1 MNTEHETQTKET
13 VAPEIE
19 AGTLLKNKRE
29 SLGLT
34 QKQISDRL
42 KLRVTLI
49 QQIEENQFESDQV
62 ATFMRGYI
70 RSYAKYVNL
79 DEKVVLSALHHA
91 GDAQHQ
97 EQEMLSFS
105 RKTKT
110 EKHNSRIMI
119 LTWSI
124 FAVIA
129 GISSLWWWQN
139 QQQDTLSQ
147 SLANTESSEELAVEE
162 SLAPEFTSL
171 EVIEA
176 EQNEEGTS
184 VVEDTD
190 DLAAISDA
198 EDSVTSTDETT
209 AQQATETEPT
219 AEVAANAAN
228 TANAEAVEAST
239 APEAVINEL
248 VMQFSADCW
257 IQVKDASGKTLS
269 TGIKKA
275 GQSLNLSGTAPYKVI
290 LGAPEG
296 VSMTFASEPVDLSG
310 YTSGKVARITLP

>member
-110 EKHNSRIMI
+110 EKHNSRIML

-124 FAVIA
+124 FAVIV

-147 SLANTESSEELAVEE
+147 SLANTESSEELVVEE
-162 SLAPEFTSL
+162 SLDPELTSL

-176 EQNEEGTS
+176 EQNTETS
-184 VVEDTD
+184 PVTENSD
-190 DLAAISDA
+190 DLLNVVSAAEAS
-198 EDSVTSTDETT
+198 ENVEQVEET
-209 AQQATETEPT
+209 QDV
-219 AEVAANAAN
+219 AEVTPVAAESE
-228 TANAEAVEAST
+228 TVT
-239 APEAVINEL
+239 PEPVANEL

-257 IQVKDASGKTLS
+257 IQVKDAAGKTLS

-275 GQSLNLSGTAPYKVI
+275 GQTLNLSGTAPYKVI

>member
-1 MNTEHETQTKET
+1 MNTEHETQTQTKET
-13 VAPEIE
+13 VAPAIE

-147 SLANTESSEELAVEE
+147 SLVNTESSEELVVEE
-162 SLAPEFTSL
+162 SLDPELTSL

-176 EQNEEGTS
+176 EQNTETS
-184 VVEDTD
+184 PVTENSD
-190 DLAAISDA
+190 DLLTVVSAAEASENVEQVEQTQD
-198 EDSVTSTDETT
+198 V
-209 AQQATETEPT
+209 
-219 AEVAANAAN
+219 AEVTPVAAESE
-228 TANAEAVEAST
+228 TVT
-239 APEAVINEL
+239 PEPIANEL

-257 IQVKDASGKTLS
+257 IQVKDAAGKTLS

-275 GQSLNLSGTAPYKVI
+275 GQTLNLSGTAPYKVI

>member
-13 VAPEIE
+13 VAPAIE

-79 DEKVVLSALHHA
+79 DEKVVLNALHHS

-110 EKHNSRIMI
+110 EKHNSRIMF

-124 FAVIA
+124 FAVIV
-129 GISSLWWWQN
+129 GMSSLWWWQN

-147 SLANTESSEELAVEE
+147 SLVNTESSEELMVEE
-162 SLAPEFTSL
+162 SLDPELTSL

-176 EQNEEGTS
+176 EQNT
-184 VVEDTD
+184 
-190 DLAAISDA
+190 A
-198 EDSVTSTDETT
+198 EHS
-209 AQQATETEPT
+209 ATESTGELAVVSAAEASENIEQAEQT
-219 AEVAANAAN
+219 QDVAEVTPVAAESE
-228 TANAEAVEAST
+228 TVT
-239 APEAVINEL
+239 PEPVANEL

-257 IQVKDASGKTLS
+257 IQVKDATGKTLS

>member
-1 MNTEHETQTKET
+1 MNTEQDTQTQET
-13 VAPEIE
+13 VAPALE

-162 SLAPEFTSL
+162 SLAPESTSL

-176 EQNEEGTS
+176 EQNEAGAS
-184 VVEDTD
+184 VVEGTEG
-190 DLAAISDA
+190 LAAISDA
-198 EDSVTSTDETT
+198 EDTSGAVTPADETP

-219 AEVAANAAN
+219 AEV

-239 APEAVINEL
+239 APEAVANEL
-248 VMQFSADCW
+248 VMQFTADCW
-257 IQVKDASGKTLS
+257 IQVKDATGKTLS

>member
-1 MNTEHETQTKET
+1 MNTEQDTQTQEPI
-13 VAPEIE
+13 APALE

-147 SLANTESSEELAVEE
+147 SLVNTESSEELTVEE
-162 SLAPEFTSL
+162 SLDPEFASL

-176 EQNEEGTS
+176 EQNDAAAS
-184 VVEDTD
+184 VIEDTEG
-190 DLAAISDA
+190 LTAISDA
-198 EDSVTSTDETT
+198 ADTSEALTQADETD
-209 AQQATETEPT
+209 AQSATET
-219 AEVAANAAN
+219 AAVVAAEP
-228 TANAEAVEAST
+228 EAVEADA
-239 APEAVINEL
+239 APEAVANEL

-257 IQVKDASGKTLS
+257 IQVKDATGKTLS

>member
-1 MNTEHETQTKET
+1 MNTEHDTKTQET
-13 VAPEIE
+13 VAPALE

-110 EKHNSRIMI
+110 EKHNSRIML

-147 SLANTESSEELAVEE
+147 SLVNAESPEELVVEEPLTPELDSLAVIESVDALTVVSAAESSDTLTQVEE
-162 SLAPEFTSL
+162 T
-171 EVIEA
+171 
-176 EQNEEGTS
+176 Q
-184 VVEDTD
+184 
-190 DLAAISDA
+190 AA
-198 EDSVTSTDETT
+198 
-209 AQQATETEPT
+209 
-219 AEVAANAAN
+219 AEVDSAV
-228 TANAEAVEAST
+228 AEPDVVT
-239 APEAVINEL
+239 PESVADQL

-257 IQVKDASGKTLS
+257 IQVKDAAGKTLS

-275 GQSLNLSGTAPYKVI
+275 GQTLNLSGTAPYKVI

>member
-1 MNTEHETQTKET
+1 MNTEQDTQAQEN
-13 VAPEIE
+13 VAPALE

-176 EQNEEGTS
+176 EQNEAGAS
-184 VVEDTD
+184 VVEGTEG
-190 DLAAISDA
+190 LAAISDA
-198 EDSVTSTDETT
+198 EDSSDAVTSADETP

-219 AEVAANAAN
+219 AEVAANA
-228 TANAEAVEAST
+228 EAVEAST
-239 APEAVINEL
+239 APETVANEL

-257 IQVKDASGKTLS
+257 IQVKDATGKTLS

-275 GQSLNLSGTAPYKVI
+275 GQSLNLSGTVPYKVI

>member
-1 MNTEHETQTKET
+1 MNTEQETQTQET
-13 VAPEIE
+13 VAPAIE

-79 DEKVVLSALHHA
+79 DEKVVLNALHHS

-110 EKHNSRIMI
+110 EKHNSRIML

-124 FAVIA
+124 FAVIV

-147 SLANTESSEELAVEE
+147 SLANTESSEELVVEE
-162 SLAPEFTSL
+162 SLDPELTSL

-176 EQNEEGTS
+176 EQNTETS
-184 VVEDTD
+184 PVTEN
-190 DLAAISDA
+190 SDELTEVSSA
-198 EDSVTSTDETT
+198 EDSVTLDPIEVIEEAPEAADVTSV
-209 AQQATETEPT
+209 T
-219 AEVAANAAN
+219 AESETV
-228 TANAEAVEAST
+228 
-239 APEAVINEL
+239 APEAVVNEL

-275 GQSLNLSGTAPYKVI
+275 GQTLNLSGTAPYKVI

>member
-1 MNTEHETQTKET
+1 MNTEHDTQAQEPI
-13 VAPEIE
+13 APALE
-19 AGTLLKNKRE
+19 AGTLLKNQRE
-29 SLGLT
+29 ALGLT

-42 KLRVTLI
+42 KLRISLI
-49 QQIEENQFESDQV
+49 QQIEENQFESNQV

-79 DEKVVLSALHHA
+79 DEKVVLNALRHS
-91 GDAQHQ
+91 GDAQH
-97 EQEMLSFS
+97 EDQEMLSFS

-110 EKHNSRIMI
+110 EKHNSRIML
-119 LTWSI
+119 LTWGI
-124 FAVIA
+124 FAVIV

-162 SLAPEFTSL
+162 SLDPEFASL

-176 EQNEEGTS
+176 EQNDAAAS
-184 VVEDTD
+184 VIEDTEG
-190 DLAAISDA
+190 LAAISDA
-198 EDSVTSTDETT
+198 ADTSAALDVTDEQPAVDAEPAVEIETVEATPAPETT
-209 AQQATETEPT
+209 P
-219 AEVAANAAN
+219 EVA
-228 TANAEAVEAST
+228 TKVLT
-239 APEAVINEL
+239 
-248 VMQFSADCW
+248 MQFTADCW
-257 IQVKDASGKTLS
+257 IQVKDATGKTLS

>member
-1 MNTEHETQTKET
+1 MNTEQETQTQET
-13 VAPEIE
+13 VAPAIE

-79 DEKVVLSALHHA
+79 DEKVVLNALHHS

-110 EKHNSRIMI
+110 EKHNSRIML

-124 FAVIA
+124 FAVIV

-147 SLANTESSEELAVEE
+147 SLANTESSEELVVEE
-162 SLAPEFTSL
+162 SLDPEVTSL

-176 EQNEEGTS
+176 EQNTETS
-184 VVEDTD
+184 PVTEN
-190 DLAAISDA
+190 SDELTEVSSA
-198 EDSVTSTDETT
+198 EDSVTLDPVEVIEEAPEAADVASV
-209 AQQATETEPT
+209 T
-219 AEVAANAAN
+219 AEPETV
-228 TANAEAVEAST
+228 
-239 APEAVINEL
+239 APEAVVNEL

-275 GQSLNLSGTAPYKVI
+275 GQTLNLSGTAPYKVI

>member
-1 MNTEHETQTKET
+1 MNTEQDTQPQET
-13 VAPEIE
+13 VAPALE

-110 EKHNSRIMI
+110 EKHNSRIML

-129 GISSLWWWQN
+129 GISSLWWWQS

-147 SLANTESSEELAVEE
+147 SLANTESSEEHAVEE

-171 EVIEA
+171 EVLEA
-176 EQNEEGTS
+176 EQNEAGTS
-184 VVEDTD
+184 VVEGTES
-190 DLAAISDA
+190 LAAISDA
-198 EDSVTSTDETT
+198 EDTSDAVTSADETPEQQVTEAEPAAT
-209 AQQATETEPT
+209 AK
-219 AEVAANAAN
+219 AEV
-228 TANAEAVEAST
+228 VEVST
-239 APEAVINEL
+239 APKAVANEL

-257 IQVKDASGKTLS
+257 IQVKDATGKTLS

>member
-1 MNTEHETQTKET
+1 MNTEQDTQAQEN
-13 VAPEIE
+13 VAPALE

-176 EQNEEGTS
+176 EQNEAGAS
-184 VVEDTD
+184 VVEDT
-190 DLAAISDA
+190 SDA
-198 EDSVTSTDETT
+198 VTPADETP

-219 AEVAANAAN
+219 AEVAANA
-228 TANAEAVEAST
+228 EAVEAST
-239 APEAVINEL
+239 APEAVANEL

-257 IQVKDASGKTLS
+257 IQVKDATGKTLS

>member
-1 MNTEHETQTKET
+1 MNTEQDTQTPQSA
-13 VAPEIE
+13 APVLE
-19 AGTLLKNKRE
+19 AGTILKNRRE

-34 QKQISDRL
+34 QQQVSSRL
-42 KLRVTLI
+42 KLRVSLI
-49 QQIEENQFESDQV
+49 QQIEDNQFDSDQV
-62 ATFMRGYI
+62 ATFMRGYV

-79 DEKVVLSALHHA
+79 DEKVVLEALEHT
-91 GDAQHQ
+91 GDVQHQ
-97 EQEMLSFS
+97 EQEMMSFS

-110 EKHNSRIMI
+110 EKHNSRIML

-147 SLANTESSEELAVEE
+147 SLISEESAEEPVVDDLSDDQLTTSLDLIEADASVVDAPEVVDSELMAEANATAETTTEADAVPALEESTETVVTAVE
-162 SLAPEFTSL
+162 T
-171 EVIEA
+171 
-176 EQNEEGTS
+176 
-184 VVEDTD
+184 
-190 DLAAISDA
+190 
-198 EDSVTSTDETT
+198 
-209 AQQATETEPT
+209 
-219 AEVAANAAN
+219 EVAA
-228 TANAEAVEAST
+228 
-239 APEAVINEL
+239 PEVVKPEPIANEL

-257 IQVKDASGKTLS
+257 IQVKDATGKTLS

-275 GQSLNLSGTAPYKVI
+275 GQSLNLSGQTPYKVVI
-290 LGAPEG
+290 GAPEA

>member
-1 MNTEHETQTKET
+1 MNTEHDTKTQET
-13 VAPEIE
+13 VAPALE

-110 EKHNSRIMI
+110 EMHNSRIML

-147 SLANTESSEELAVEE
+147 SLVNAESPEELVVEE
-162 SLAPEFTSL
+162 PLTPELDSLA
-171 EVIEA
+171 VIESVDALTVVSAA
-176 EQNEEGTS
+176 EFSDTVTQVEETQAAAEVDS
-184 VVEDTD
+184 VV
-190 DLAAISDA
+190 A
-198 EDSVTSTDETT
+198 E
-209 AQQATETEPT
+209 
-219 AEVAANAAN
+219 
-228 TANAEAVEAST
+228 
-239 APEAVINEL
+239 PEAVTPESVANQL

-257 IQVKDASGKTLS
+257 IQVKDAAGKTLS

-275 GQSLNLSGTAPYKVI
+275 GQTLNLSGTAPYKVI

>member
-1 MNTEHETQTKET
+1 MNTEQETQTQET
-13 VAPEIE
+13 VALAIE

-79 DEKVVLSALHHA
+79 DEKVVLNALHHA

-147 SLANTESSEELAVEE
+147 SLANTESSEELVVEE
-162 SLAPEFTSL
+162 SLDPELTSL

-176 EQNEEGTS
+176 EQNTAQPSATE
-184 VVEDTD
+184 
-190 DLAAISDA
+190 
-198 EDSVTSTDETT
+198 STDELTVVS
-209 AQQATETEPT
+209 AAEASENIEQAKDTQDV
-219 AEVAANAAN
+219 AEVPPVAA
-228 TANAEAVEAST
+228 E
-239 APEAVINEL
+239 PETVTPEPVANEL

-257 IQVKDASGKTLS
+257 IQVKDAAGKTLS

-275 GQSLNLSGTAPYKVI
+275 GQTLNLSGTAPYKVI

>member
-1 MNTEHETQTKET
+1 MNTEHETQTQPKET
-13 VAPEIE
+13 VAPAIE

-79 DEKVVLSALHHA
+79 DEKVVLNALHHA

-147 SLANTESSEELAVEE
+147 SLANTESSEELVVEE
-162 SLAPEFTSL
+162 SLDPELTSL

-176 EQNEEGTS
+176 EQNTAQPSATE
-184 VVEDTD
+184 
-190 DLAAISDA
+190 
-198 EDSVTSTDETT
+198 STDELTVVS
-209 AQQATETEPT
+209 AAEASENIEQAKDTQDV
-219 AEVAANAAN
+219 AEVPPVAA
-228 TANAEAVEAST
+228 E
-239 APEAVINEL
+239 PETVTPEPVANEL

-257 IQVKDASGKTLS
+257 IQVKDAAGKTLS

-275 GQSLNLSGTAPYKVI
+275 GQTLNLSGTAPYKVI

>member
-1 MNTEHETQTKET
+1 MNTEQETQTQET
-13 VAPEIE
+13 VAPAIE

-79 DEKVVLSALHHA
+79 DEKVVLNALHHS

-110 EKHNSRIMI
+110 EKHNSRIML

-124 FAVIA
+124 FAVIV

-147 SLANTESSEELAVEE
+147 SLANTESSEELVVEE
-162 SLAPEFTSL
+162 SLDPELTSL

-176 EQNEEGTS
+176 EQNTE
-184 VVEDTD
+184 
-190 DLAAISDA
+190 ISPVTENSDELTEVSSA
-198 EDSVTSTDETT
+198 EDSVTLDPVEVLEEAPEAADVASV
-209 AQQATETEPT
+209 T
-219 AEVAANAAN
+219 AEPETV
-228 TANAEAVEAST
+228 
-239 APEAVINEL
+239 APEAVVNEL
-248 VMQFSADCW
+248 VMQFSSDCW

-275 GQSLNLSGTAPYKVI
+275 GQTLNLSGTAPYKVI

-310 YTSGKVARITLP
+310 YTSGKVARI

>member
-1 MNTEHETQTKET
+1 MNTEHETQTQTNET
-13 VAPEIE
+13 VAPAIE

-147 SLANTESSEELAVEE
+147 SLVNTESSEELVVEE
-162 SLAPEFTSL
+162 SLDPELTSL

-176 EQNEEGTS
+176 EQNTETS
-184 VVEDTD
+184 PVTENSD
-190 DLAAISDA
+190 DLLAVVSAAEASENVEQIEQTQD
-198 EDSVTSTDETT
+198 V
-209 AQQATETEPT
+209 
-219 AEVAANAAN
+219 AEVTPVAAESE
-228 TANAEAVEAST
+228 TVT
-239 APEAVINEL
+239 PEPVANEL

-257 IQVKDASGKTLS
+257 IQVKDAAGKTLS

-275 GQSLNLSGTAPYKVI
+275 GQTLNLSGTAPYKVI

>member
-1 MNTEHETQTKET
+1 MNTEQETQTQET
-13 VAPEIE
+13 VAPAIE

-79 DEKVVLSALHHA
+79 DEKVVLNALHHS

-110 EKHNSRIMI
+110 EKHNSRIML

-124 FAVIA
+124 FAVIV

-147 SLANTESSEELAVEE
+147 SLANTESSEELVVEE
-162 SLAPEFTSL
+162 SLDPELTSL
-171 EVIEA
+171 EVIET
-176 EQNEEGTS
+176 EQNTETS
-184 VVEDTD
+184 PVTEN
-190 DLAAISDA
+190 SDELTEVSSA
-198 EDSVTSTDETT
+198 EDSVTLDPVEVIEEAPEAADVASV
-209 AQQATETEPT
+209 T
-219 AEVAANAAN
+219 AEPETV
-228 TANAEAVEAST
+228 
-239 APEAVINEL
+239 APEAVVNEL

-275 GQSLNLSGTAPYKVI
+275 GQTLNLSGTAPYKVI

>member
-1 MNTEHETQTKET
+1 MNTEQDTQTQET
-13 VAPEIE
+13 VAPALE

-176 EQNEEGTS
+176 EQNEAGAS
-184 VVEDTD
+184 VVEGTEG
-190 DLAAISDA
+190 LAAISDA
-198 EDSVTSTDETT
+198 EDSSDAVADETP
-209 AQQATETEPT
+209 APHATETEPT
-219 AEVAANAAN
+219 AEVN
-228 TANAEAVEAST
+228 ANAEAVEANT
-239 APEAVINEL
+239 TPEAVVNEL

-257 IQVKDASGKTLS
+257 IQVKDATGKTLS

>member
-13 VAPEIE
+13 AAPAIE

-42 KLRVTLI
+42 KLRITLI

-79 DEKVVLSALHHA
+79 DEKTVLNALHHS

-110 EKHNSRIMI
+110 EKHNSRIML

-124 FAVIA
+124 FAVIV

-147 SLANTESSEELAVEE
+147 SLANTESSEELVVEE
-162 SLAPEFTSL
+162 SLDPELTSL

-176 EQNEEGTS
+176 EQNTETS
-184 VVEDTD
+184 PVTED
-190 DLAAISDA
+190 SDELTEVSSA
-198 EDSVTSTDETT
+198 EDSVTFDPVELNEEVQEAEDVASV
-209 AQQATETEPT
+209 T
-219 AEVAANAAN
+219 AEQETVAPK
-228 TANAEAVEAST
+228 AVA
-239 APEAVINEL
+239 NEL

-275 GQSLNLSGTAPYKVI
+275 GQTLNLSGTAPYKVI

>member
-1 MNTEHETQTKET
+1 MNTEHETQTQPKET
-13 VAPEIE
+13 VAPAIE

-79 DEKVVLSALHHA
+79 DEKVVLNALHHA

-147 SLANTESSEELAVEE
+147 FLANTESSEGLVVEE
-162 SLAPEFTSL
+162 ALDPELTSL

-176 EQNEEGTS
+176 EQNTAQLSATE
-184 VVEDTD
+184 
-190 DLAAISDA
+190 
-198 EDSVTSTDETT
+198 STDELTVIS
-209 AQQATETEPT
+209 AAEASENIEQAEDTQDV
-219 AEVAANAAN
+219 AEVPPVAAESE
-228 TANAEAVEAST
+228 TVT
-239 APEAVINEL
+239 PEPVANEL

-257 IQVKDASGKTLS
+257 IQVKDAAGKTLS

-275 GQSLNLSGTAPYKVI
+275 GQTLNLSGTAPYKVI

>member
-1 MNTEHETQTKET
+1 MNTEHETQTQTNET
-13 VAPEIE
+13 VAPAIE

-147 SLANTESSEELAVEE
+147 SLVNTESSEELVIEE
-162 SLAPEFTSL
+162 SLDPELTSL

-176 EQNEEGTS
+176 EQNTETS
-184 VVEDTD
+184 PVTENSD
-190 DLAAISDA
+190 DLLTVVSAAEASENVDQV
-198 EDSVTSTDETT
+198 EETKDV
-209 AQQATETEPT
+209 
-219 AEVAANAAN
+219 AEVTPVAAGSE
-228 TANAEAVEAST
+228 TVT
-239 APEAVINEL
+239 PEPVANEL

-257 IQVKDASGKTLS
+257 IQVKDAAGKTLS

-275 GQSLNLSGTAPYKVI
+275 GQTLNLSGTAPYKVI

>member
-1 MNTEHETQTKET
+1 MNTEHDTQTQEPI
-13 VAPEIE
+13 APALE
-19 AGTLLKNKRE
+19 AGTLLKNQRE
-29 SLGLT
+29 ALGLT

-42 KLRVTLI
+42 KLRISLI

-79 DEKVVLSALHHA
+79 DEKVVLNALRHS
-91 GDAQHQ
+91 GDAQH
-97 EQEMLSFS
+97 EDQEMLSFS

-110 EKHNSRIMI
+110 EKHNSRIML
-119 LTWSI
+119 LTWGI
-124 FAVIA
+124 FAVIV

-162 SLAPEFTSL
+162 SLDPEFASL

-176 EQNEEGTS
+176 EQNDAAAS
-184 VVEDTD
+184 VIEDTEG
-190 DLAAISDA
+190 LAAISDA
-198 EDSVTSTDETT
+198 ADTSAALDVTDEQP
-209 AQQATETEPT
+209 AVDAEP
-219 AEVAANAAN
+219 
-228 TANAEAVEAST
+228 AVELETVEATT
-239 APEAVINEL
+239 APETTPTPEVTTKAL
-248 VMQFSADCW
+248 TMQFTADCW
-257 IQVKDASGKTLS
+257 IQVKDATGKTLS

>member
-1 MNTEHETQTKET
+1 MNTEQETQTQET
-13 VAPEIE
+13 VAPAIE

-79 DEKVVLSALHHA
+79 DEKVVLNALHHS

-110 EKHNSRIMI
+110 EKHNSRIML

-124 FAVIA
+124 FAVIV

-147 SLANTESSEELAVEE
+147 SLANTESSEELVVEE
-162 SLAPEFTSL
+162 SLDPELTSL

-176 EQNEEGTS
+176 EQNTETS
-184 VVEDTD
+184 PVTEN
-190 DLAAISDA
+190 SDELTEVSSA
-198 EDSVTSTDETT
+198 EDSVTLDPVEVIEEAPEVASV
-209 AQQATETEPT
+209 T
-219 AEVAANAAN
+219 AEPETV
-228 TANAEAVEAST
+228 
-239 APEAVINEL
+239 APEAVVNEL

-275 GQSLNLSGTAPYKVI
+275 GQTLNLSGTAPYKVI

>member
-1 MNTEHETQTKET
+1 MNTEQETQTQET
-13 VAPEIE
+13 VAPAIE

-79 DEKVVLSALHHA
+79 DEKVVLNALHHS

-110 EKHNSRIMI
+110 EKHNSRIML

-124 FAVIA
+124 FAVIV

-147 SLANTESSEELAVEE
+147 SLANTESSEELVVEE
-162 SLAPEFTSL
+162 SLDPELTSL

-176 EQNEEGTS
+176 EQNTETS
-184 VVEDTD
+184 PVTEN
-190 DLAAISDA
+190 SDELTEVSSA
-198 EDSVTSTDETT
+198 EDSVTLDPVEVLEETPE
-209 AQQATETEPT
+209 AADVASVT
-219 AEVAANAAN
+219 AESETV
-228 TANAEAVEAST
+228 
-239 APEAVINEL
+239 APEAVVNEL

-275 GQSLNLSGTAPYKVI
+275 GQTLNLSGTAPYKVI

>member
-13 VAPEIE
+13 VAPAIE

-79 DEKVVLSALHHA
+79 DEKVVLNALHHS

-110 EKHNSRIMI
+110 EKHNSRIMF

-124 FAVIA
+124 FAVIV
-129 GISSLWWWQN
+129 GMSSLWWWQN

-147 SLANTESSEELAVEE
+147 SLVNTESSEELMVEE
-162 SLAPEFTSL
+162 SLDPELTSL

-176 EQNEEGTS
+176 EQNT
-184 VVEDTD
+184 
-190 DLAAISDA
+190 A
-198 EDSVTSTDETT
+198 EHSATESTDEL
-209 AQQATETEPT
+209 AVVSAAEASENIEQAEQTQDV
-219 AEVAANAAN
+219 AEVTPVA
-228 TANAEAVEAST
+228 AEAETVT
-239 APEAVINEL
+239 PEPVANEL

-257 IQVKDASGKTLS
+257 IQVKDATGKTLS

>member
-1 MNTEHETQTKET
+1 MNTEHETQTQTQTKET
-13 VAPEIE
+13 VAPAIE

-147 SLANTESSEELAVEE
+147 SLVNTESSEELVVEE
-162 SLAPEFTSL
+162 SLDPELTSL

-176 EQNEEGTS
+176 EQN
-184 VVEDTD
+184 
-190 DLAAISDA
+190 
-198 EDSVTSTDETT
+198 
-209 AQQATETEPT
+209 TETSPVTENSDELLT
-219 AEVAANAAN
+219 VVSAAEASENVEQVEETQDVAEVTPVAAESE
-228 TANAEAVEAST
+228 TVT
-239 APEAVINEL
+239 PEPLANEL

-257 IQVKDASGKTLS
+257 IQVKDAAGKTLS

-275 GQSLNLSGTAPYKVI
+275 GQTLNLSGTAPYKVI

>member
-1 MNTEHETQTKET
+1 MNTEHETHTQPKET
-13 VAPEIE
+13 AAPAVE

-110 EKHNSRIMI
+110 EKHNSRIML

-147 SLANTESSEELAVEE
+147 SLANTESSEELVVEE
-162 SLAPEFTSL
+162 SLEPELTSL

-176 EQNEEGTS
+176 EQNTETS
-184 VVEDTD
+184 PVTENSD
-190 DLAAISDA
+190 DLLNVVSAAEAS
-198 EDSVTSTDETT
+198 ENVEQVEET
-209 AQQATETEPT
+209 QDV
-219 AEVAANAAN
+219 AEVTPVAAESE
-228 TANAEAVEAST
+228 TVT
-239 APEAVINEL
+239 PEPVANEL

-257 IQVKDASGKTLS
+257 IQVKDAAGKTLS

-275 GQSLNLSGTAPYKVI
+275 GQTLNLSGTAPYKVI

>member
-1 MNTEHETQTKET
+1 MNTEQETQTQET
-13 VAPEIE
+13 VALAIE

-79 DEKVVLSALHHA
+79 DEKIVLNALHHS

-110 EKHNSRIMI
+110 EKHNSRIML

-124 FAVIA
+124 FAVIV

-139 QQQDTLSQ
+139 Q
-147 SLANTESSEELAVEE
+147 
-162 SLAPEFTSL
+162 
-171 EVIEA
+171 
-176 EQNEEGTS
+176 
-184 VVEDTD
+184 
-190 DLAAISDA
+190 
-198 EDSVTSTDETT
+198 
-209 AQQATETEPT
+209 
-219 AEVAANAAN
+219 
-228 TANAEAVEAST
+228 
-239 APEAVINEL
+239 
-248 VMQFSADCW
+248 
-257 IQVKDASGKTLS
+257 
-269 TGIKKA
+269 
-275 GQSLNLSGTAPYKVI
+275 
-290 LGAPEG
+290 
-296 VSMTFASEPVDLSG
+296 
-310 YTSGKVARITLP
+310 

>member
-1 MNTEHETQTKET
+1 MNTEQDTQAQEN
-13 VAPEIE
+13 VAPALE

-176 EQNEEGTS
+176 EQNEPGAS
-184 VVEDTD
+184 VVEGTEG
-190 DLAAISDA
+190 LAAISDA
-198 EDSVTSTDETT
+198 EDSSDAATPADETP

-219 AEVAANAAN
+219 AEVAANA
-228 TANAEAVEAST
+228 EAAEAST
-239 APEAVINEL
+239 VPEAVANEL
-248 VMQFSADCW
+248 VMQFTADCW
-257 IQVKDASGKTLS
+257 IQVKDATGKTLS

>member
-1 MNTEHETQTKET
+1 MNTEHDTKTQET
-13 VAPEIE
+13 VAPALE

-110 EKHNSRIMI
+110 EKHNSRIML

-147 SLANTESSEELAVEE
+147 SLVNAESPEELVVEEPLTPELDSLAVIESVDALTVVSAAESSDTVTQVEE
-162 SLAPEFTSL
+162 TQAAA
-171 EVIEA
+171 EVD
-176 EQNEEGTS
+176 S
-184 VVEDTD
+184 VV
-190 DLAAISDA
+190 A
-198 EDSVTSTDETT
+198 E
-209 AQQATETEPT
+209 
-219 AEVAANAAN
+219 
-228 TANAEAVEAST
+228 
-239 APEAVINEL
+239 PEAVTPESAANQL

-257 IQVKDASGKTLS
+257 IQVKDAAGKTLS

-275 GQSLNLSGTAPYKVI
+275 GQTLNLSGMAPYKVI

>member
-1 MNTEHETQTKET
+1 MNTEQETQTQET
-13 VAPEIE
+13 VAPAIE

-79 DEKVVLSALHHA
+79 DEKVVLNALHHS

-110 EKHNSRIMI
+110 EKHNSRIML

-124 FAVIA
+124 FAVIV

-147 SLANTESSEELAVEE
+147 SLANTESSEELVVEE
-162 SLAPEFTSL
+162 SLDPELTSL
-171 EVIEA
+171 EVIEG
-176 EQNEEGTS
+176 EQNTETS
-184 VVEDTD
+184 PVTEN
-190 DLAAISDA
+190 SDELTEVSSA
-198 EDSVTSTDETT
+198 EDSVTLDPVEVVEEASEASEASEAADV
-209 AQQATETEPT
+209 ASVT
-219 AEVAANAAN
+219 AEPETV
-228 TANAEAVEAST
+228 V
-239 APEAVINEL
+239 PEAVVNEL

-275 GQSLNLSGTAPYKVI
+275 GQTLNLSGTAPYKVI

>member
-1 MNTEHETQTKET
+1 MNTEHETQTQTNET
-13 VAPEIE
+13 VAPAIE

-79 DEKVVLSALHHA
+79 DEKVVLSALHHS

-110 EKHNSRIMI
+110 EKHNSRIML

-124 FAVIA
+124 FAVIV

-147 SLANTESSEELAVEE
+147 SLANTESSEELVVEE
-162 SLAPEFTSL
+162 SLDPELTSL

-176 EQNEEGTS
+176 EQNAETS
-184 VVEDTD
+184 PVTEN
-190 DLAAISDA
+190 SDELTEVSSA
-198 EDSVTSTDETT
+198 EDSVTLDPVEEAPEAPEAADVASV
-209 AQQATETEPT
+209 T
-219 AEVAANAAN
+219 AEPETV
-228 TANAEAVEAST
+228 
-239 APEAVINEL
+239 APEAVVNEL

-275 GQSLNLSGTAPYKVI
+275 GQTLNLSGTAPYKVI

>member
-1 MNTEHETQTKET
+1 MNTEHDTKTQET
-13 VAPEIE
+13 VAPALE

-110 EKHNSRIMI
+110 EKHNSRIML

-147 SLANTESSEELAVEE
+147 SLVNAESPEELVVEEPLTPELDSLAVIESVDVLTVVSAAESSDTVTQVEE
-162 SLAPEFTSL
+162 TQAAA
-171 EVIEA
+171 EVD
-176 EQNEEGTS
+176 S
-184 VVEDTD
+184 VV
-190 DLAAISDA
+190 A
-198 EDSVTSTDETT
+198 E
-209 AQQATETEPT
+209 
-219 AEVAANAAN
+219 
-228 TANAEAVEAST
+228 
-239 APEAVINEL
+239 PEAVTPESVANQL

-257 IQVKDASGKTLS
+257 IQVKDAAGKTLS

-275 GQSLNLSGTAPYKVI
+275 GQTLNLSGTAPYKVI

>member
-1 MNTEHETQTKET
+1 MNTEHETQTQTNET
-13 VAPEIE
+13 VAPAIE

-147 SLANTESSEELAVEE
+147 SLVNTESSEELVVEE
-162 SLAPEFTSL
+162 SLDPELTSL

-176 EQNEEGTS
+176 EQNTETS
-184 VVEDTD
+184 PVTENSD
-190 DLAAISDA
+190 DLLTVVSAAEAS
-198 EDSVTSTDETT
+198 ENVEQVEET
-209 AQQATETEPT
+209 QDV
-219 AEVAANAAN
+219 AEVTPVAAESE
-228 TANAEAVEAST
+228 TVT
-239 APEAVINEL
+239 PEPVANEL

-257 IQVKDASGKTLS
+257 IQVKDAAGKTLS

-275 GQSLNLSGTAPYKVI
+275 GQTLNLSGTAPYKVI

>member
-1 MNTEHETQTKET
+1 MNTEHETQTQTKET
-13 VAPEIE
+13 VAPAIE

-29 SLGLT
+29 FLGLT

-79 DEKVVLSALHHA
+79 DEKVVLSALHHS

-147 SLANTESSEELAVEE
+147 SLVNTESSEELVVEE
-162 SLAPEFTSL
+162 SLDPELTSL

-176 EQNEEGTS
+176 EQNTETS
-184 VVEDTD
+184 PVTENSD
-190 DLAAISDA
+190 DLLNVVSAAEASENVEQVEQTQD
-198 EDSVTSTDETT
+198 V
-209 AQQATETEPT
+209 
-219 AEVAANAAN
+219 AEVTPVAAESE
-228 TANAEAVEAST
+228 TVM
-239 APEAVINEL
+239 PEPGANEL

-257 IQVKDASGKTLS
+257 IQVKDAAGKTLS

-275 GQSLNLSGTAPYKVI
+275 GQTLNLSGTAPYKVI